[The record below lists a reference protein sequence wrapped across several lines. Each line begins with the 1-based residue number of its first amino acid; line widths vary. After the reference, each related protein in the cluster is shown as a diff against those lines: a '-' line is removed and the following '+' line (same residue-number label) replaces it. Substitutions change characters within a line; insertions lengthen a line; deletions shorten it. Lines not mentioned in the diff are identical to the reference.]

1 MTSPREQS
9 NELFNRFDF
18 LVIIGAVV
26 ALFVALGSEPWWTLN
41 GTTTSKL
48 FSVEVSPFFVHI
60 VAVGLPSTVPFAN
73 SLGGFTRTFLLVG
86 FIMLF
91 AAGLRPTAWWRNLAV
106 YFGISSLAELYLS
119 FLLMYYWAET
129 AFFNVYGVVLPL
141 SGTAT
146 LAANVVGLDFA
157 YYASPLVTASFGLP
171 YYIGFLSIG
180 LVVGRAVIRILHA
193 RAFQVLAAL
202 VPGGAIHD
210 ISLTP
215 PYQRVWFSNT
225 DDQYNPVRRYLG
237 GAGDDQLLVSFE
249 KLFETVEPG
258 GSLSVVLPEGATV
271 LTDKLEKMMPEIGF
285 AIEETRAIT
294 SPQGKPEI
302 ELRFRRPAAEQAP
315 TREDPSTEQSSIL
328 ETPAAEPTL
337 AREPIPSP
345 ETPEN
350 APGVLP
356 AQEPAASLLEEA
368 ASILAEVPVEKE
380 SPPMLEMVQQ
390 SLVPGQRKMT
400 RLERT
405 MLKSATRIINEH
417 HQTVPY
423 RELLNEVYMDLVDQ
437 RVEFD
442 SARQIETT
450 LQSHNGQEIVL
461 VEESD
466 GPGGRIVKKWGLG
479 KQKLRSERSHRIP
492 VLNRVR
498 AVTPK
503 ITSIRKIIRKPRKS
517 RYVRVKENED
527 DGSSQLPES

>member
-1 MTSPREQS
+1 MGVMTSSTEPR
-9 NELFNRFDF
+9 NELYNRFDF
-18 LVIIGAVV
+18 LVILGAVV
-26 ALFVALGSEPWWTLN
+26 ALFVALGSEPWWTIS

-48 FSVEVSPFFVHI
+48 FNIQVSPFFVHI
-60 VAVGLPSTVPFAN
+60 AAVGLPSTVPFAN
-73 SLGGFTRTFLLVG
+73 GVGAFTRTFLLVG

-106 YFGISSLAELYLS
+106 YFGISSLAEVYLS

-129 AFFNVYGVVLPL
+129 AFFNAYGVVLPL
-141 SGTAT
+141 SGTAA
-146 LAANVVGLDFA
+146 LAANVVGLDFV
-157 YYASPLVTASFGLP
+157 YYASPLVTASFNLP
-171 YYIGFLSIG
+171 YYVGFLSIG
-180 LVVGRAVIRILHA
+180 LVSGRALIKILHE
-193 RAFQVLAAL
+193 RAVQVLAAL

-215 PYQRVWFSNT
+215 PYQRVWFSNA
-225 DDQYNPVRRYLG
+225 DDEYNPMRKYLG

-258 GSLSVVLPEGATV
+258 GSLSVILPEGATV

-285 AIEETRAIT
+285 IIEETRAIN

-302 ELRFRRPAAEQAP
+302 ELRFRRPTAEQAP
-315 TREDPSTEQSSIL
+315 TTENPSTEQGSLL
-328 ETPAAEPTL
+328 ETPATGSVASL
-337 AREPIPSP
+337 
-345 ETPEN
+345 ETVEN
-350 APGVLP
+350 VSEMLP
-356 AQEPAASLLEEA
+356 AQAPTGSKLE
-368 ASILAEVPVEKE
+368 EVPVEKE

-390 SLVPGQRKMT
+390 SLVPGQRRMT

-405 MLKSATRIINEH
+405 MLKSAIRVINEH
-417 HQTVPY
+417 HQTVSY

-450 LQSHNGQEIVL
+450 LLGHNGQEIVL

-466 GPGGRIVKKWGLG
+466 GPGRRVVKKWGLG
-479 KQKLRSERSHRIP
+479 KQKLKSERGRKIP
-492 VLNRVR
+492 GLNRVR

-503 ITSIRKIIRKPRKS
+503 ITSIRKIIRRPRKS
-517 RYVRVKENED
+517 RYVRAKKTED
-527 DGSSQLPES
+527 DGTSQLPES

>member
-1 MTSPREQS
+1 MSVMTSPTEPR
-9 NELFNRFDF
+9 NELYNRFDF
-18 LVIIGAVV
+18 LVILGAVI

-48 FSVEVSPFFVHI
+48 FNIQVSPFFVHI
-60 VAVGLPSTVPFAN
+60 AAVGLPSTVPLAN
-73 SLGGFTRTFLLVG
+73 SLGALTRTFLLVG
-86 FIMLF
+86 FITLF

-106 YFGISSLAELYLS
+106 YFGISSLAEVYLS

-129 AFFNVYGVVLPL
+129 AFFNTYGVVLPL

-146 LAANVVGLDFA
+146 LTANVVGLDFA
-157 YYASPLVTASFGLP
+157 YYTSPLVTASFTLP

-180 LVVGRAVIRILHA
+180 LVAGRALIKILHE
-193 RAFQVLAAL
+193 RALQVLAAL

-215 PYQRVWFSNT
+215 PYQRVWFSNA
-225 DDQYNPVRRYLG
+225 DDQYNPMRKYLG

-258 GSLSVVLPEGATV
+258 GSLSVILPEGATV

-285 AIEETRAIT
+285 AIEETRAIS

-302 ELRFRRPAAEQAP
+302 ELRFRRPASEQAP
-315 TREDPSTEQSSIL
+315 TIESPSTEQGSIA
-328 ETPAAEPTL
+328 ETPAT
-337 AREPIPSP
+337 EPIPSL
-345 ETPEN
+345 TLEN
-350 APGVLP
+350 APEVLT
-356 AQEPAASLLEEA
+356 ALGPAAP
-368 ASILAEVPVEKE
+368 ILAEVPVEKE
-380 SPPMLEMVQQ
+380 SPPMLDVVQQ
-390 SLVPGQRKMT
+390 SLVPGQRRMT

-405 MLKSATRIINEH
+405 MLKSAIRVINEH
-417 HQTVPY
+417 HQTVSY

-450 LQSHNGQEIVL
+450 LLSHNGQEIVL

-466 GPGGRIVKKWGLG
+466 GPGRRIVKKWGLG
-479 KQKLRSERSHRIP
+479 KQKLRSERSHKIP

-503 ITSIRKIIRKPRKS
+503 ITSIRKIIRRPRKS
-517 RYVRVKENED
+517 RYVRVRKAED
-527 DGSSQLPES
+527 DSSNQLPES